1 MYTEI
6 ILYINQKGNIMK
18 ALLVILSTVFA
29 MSAMA
34 TEAVKPATPTTP
46 TVTVTA
52 KKDEVKPIKSQEK
65 VQAKETKA
73 KESK

>member
-1 MYTEI
+1 
-6 ILYINQKGNIMK
+6 
-18 ALLVILSTVFA
+18 